1 MTRSQRE
8 AAILAELR
16 GGPLHFDMIKIGG
29 RHSHAHEMELR
40 RMAKAGLV
48 RRPQPQVPRER
59 CQWGA
64 GAALEPTEQSG
75 TGVGD
80 AGGGGRSSA
89 ADSSDVWKR

>member
-29 RHSHAHEMELR
+29 RHSHAHETELR

-48 RRPQPQVPRER
+48 RRRR
-59 CQWGA
+59 
-64 GAALEPTEQSG
+64 
-75 TGVGD
+75 D
-80 AGGGGRSSA
+80 GRWECEN
-89 ADSSDVWKR
+89 DPLTLGEE